1 MGSPMI
7 VLTSTRSFIFS
18 IEVPRIPDADCSF
31 IFKPEKEKPEEEKK
45 EENKPSEPK
54 KNIFKEFYEN
64 QGFGATVE
72 LIQTAAAQLG
82 GFMGSI
88 YRAFVIENLKLLLKV
103 SSGDDA
109 AQNAIKYGKVCSAVY
124 PSMGFICSNMKVK
137 KYEVNVVPDFIS
149 QENKAQFALSLS
161 VRPIKLTNAQKYKDV
176 IREEKDL
183 TKLVGTESNFDVDS
197 ALRTMLTYYECWQG
211 HDPRLIDRISIADEE
226 ITQHLKT
233 ELVQDRT
240 APLMSIQIDN
250 FPNEE
255 GYFMLWEL
263 SISEKESGKRI
274 LPIFVNSA
282 MVLRPMA
289 GKRIMDDFLD
299 VYGDTKVFGKEI
311 GGDITSNKKTYML
324 INAFTVSPIDL
335 KEKITATCSTI
346 CATLHQ
352 R

>member
-1 MGSPMI
+1 MTALYIILGIIALI
-7 VLTSTRSFIFS
+7 VILFS
-18 IEVPRIPDADCSF
+18 IQVSVTAKDADSF
-31 IFKPEKEKPEEEKK
+31 SLDVQWLFIKLHIFPQTEEQKAKREAKKAKKEEKKKKKPEKEKPEEEKK

-161 VRPIKLTNAQKYKDV
+161 VRPIKLTNAAVVLAFRLLFKV
-176 IREEKDL
+176 L
-183 TKLVGTESNFDVDS
+183 LKL
-197 ALRTMLTYYECWQG
+197 
-211 HDPRLIDRISIADEE
+211 
-226 ITQHLKT
+226 LKG
-233 ELVQDRT
+233 
-240 APLMSIQIDN
+240 S
-250 FPNEE
+250 
-255 GYFMLWEL
+255 
-263 SISEKESGKRI
+263 KK
-274 LPIFVNSA
+274 
-282 MVLRPMA
+282 
-289 GKRIMDDFLD
+289 K
-299 VYGDTKVFGKEI
+299 
-311 GGDITSNKKTYML
+311 NKS
-324 INAFTVSPIDL
+324 V
-335 KEKITATCSTI
+335 
-346 CATLHQ
+346 
-352 R
+352 